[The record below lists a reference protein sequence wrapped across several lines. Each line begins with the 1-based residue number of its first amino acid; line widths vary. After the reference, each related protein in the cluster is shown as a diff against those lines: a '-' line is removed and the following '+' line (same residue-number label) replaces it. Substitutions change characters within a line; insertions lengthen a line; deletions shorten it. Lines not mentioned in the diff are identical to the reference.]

1 MTGRTLQPSS
11 ESNDTMSPSESEK
24 LEDYRGFLLTLARRQ
39 LGVSLRPKVS
49 ESDIVQLT
57 FLNAHNNFESYR
69 GASDQELRGW
79 LASILHNQC
88 FNERE
93 RYFASQKRDITRE
106 RADLSSL
113 LTSDDPSASTAL
125 VSVET
130 IDRLLA
136 AMQKL
141 SPEQRDIIQLRN
153 IEQIGMEDI
162 SQRLGINRHI
172 AYRRWKSALKA
183 LGALLKE

>member
-1 MTGRTLQPSS
+1 MSQP
-11 ESNDTMSPSESEK
+11 ESEK
-24 LEDYRGFLLTLARRQ
+24 LEDYRGFLLALARRQ
-39 LGVSLRPKVS
+39 LGALVRPKVS

-57 FLNAHNNFESYR
+57 LLNAHINLESYR

-88 FNERE
+88 VNEMG
-93 RYFASQKRDITRE
+93 RYVASQKRDITRE
-106 RADLSSL
+106 RADLSPL

-141 SPEQRDIIQLRN
+141 SPEQREMIQLRS
-153 IEQIGMEDI
+153 IEQIGLEDI
-162 SQRLGINRHI
+162 AQRLGINRHI
-172 AYRRWKSALKA
+172 AYRRWKSALKT
-183 LGALLKE
+183 LGVLLKE